1 MKELHI
7 IQQKLNAPKG
17 QFNKFGGYAYRNCED
32 ILMAVKPL
40 LEETGT
46 TLIITDEIV
55 AVLDR
60 VYVKA
65 TATLINAEK
74 EQVSV
79 SAYARESLTRKGMDD
94 SQITGSTSSYSR
106 KYALNGL
113 FLIDDNKDADS
124 GKNDKEESTALNAKQ
139 IDALAGLITQ
149 AKADIDGFNKYFTV
163 KSLKD
168 IPAGRFVEASQMLEA
183 KINRMEGE
191 K

>member
-40 LEETGT
+40 LDETGT

-168 IPAGRFVEASQMLEA
+168 IPAARFVEASQMLEA

>member
-1 MKELHI
+1 MNALHI

-17 QFNKFGGYAYRNCED
+17 QFNKFGNYSYRNCED

-40 LEETGT
+40 LRETGT

-124 GKNDKEESTALNAKQ
+124 GKNDKEESTALNSKQ

-168 IPAGRFVEASQMLEA
+168 IPAGRFAEASQMLEA
-183 KINRMEGE
+183 KINRMGDD

>member
-1 MKELHI
+1 MNALHI